1 MGPPLP
7 APPRLPYCPPEGK
20 ALPHRFHVL
29 KALLALLKR

>member
-1 MGPPLP
+1 MGQAGP
-7 APPRLPYCPPEGK
+7 APICPAGPQGK